1 MLCSLFR
8 LYIELVEYL
17 FPTLQSR
24 FGFTDGWIFVLA
36 RILIWN
42 RGYQIGDSIVS
53 NFGTNGPLILQ
64 IINRRW
70 FYLRI
75 DNVARTTDILAILV
89 KTES

>member
-24 FGFTDGWIFVLA
+24 FGFTDWCIFVLA

-42 RGYQIGDSIVS
+42 RSYQIGDSIVS
-53 NFGTNGPLILQ
+53 NFATNGPLILQ

>member
-24 FGFTDGWIFVLA
+24 FGFTDGWFFVLA
-36 RILIWN
+36 RIFIRN
-42 RGYQIGDSIVS
+42 RSYQIGDSIVS
-53 NFGTNGPLILQ
+53 NFETNGPLILQ

-75 DNVARTTDILAILV
+75 DNVAWTIDILAILA